1 MPHNQI
7 TMLAG
12 RTPDQK
18 RKVAERITETIVQEM
33 GTQPD
38 NVTIAFVEVATTDF
52 AKAGV
57 LNSDKKK

>member
-1 MPHNQI
+1 MPHIQV
-7 TMLAG
+7 TMLNG
-12 RTPDQK
+12 RTEEQK
-18 RKVAERITETIVQEM
+18 RKVAQRFTEVVVEEM

-38 NVTIAFVEVATTDF
+38 AVTIAFVEVPTTNY

>member
-1 MPHNQI
+1 
-7 TMLAG
+7 MLTG
-12 RTPDQK
+12 RTTDQK

>member
-1 MPHNQI
+1 MPHIQI
-7 TMLAG
+7 TLLTG

-18 RKVAERITETIVQEM
+18 RKVAERITEAIVQEM

-38 NVTIAFVEVATTDF
+38 AVTISFVEVPATDF